1 MLIYEFSF
9 IQSSK
14 CPKIYILF
22 ARFFHLYCKGTV
34 DRKFVWCSFQ
44 AMNIGGGWWWSGYL
58 GDKDGWRWSLDLVV
72 KDAALQFLGYFSPF
86 FAGEVVFDDFGVLV
100 VVDVGAKE
108 IDQIVVQEPKG
119 SFAGGM
125 SEVAGKG

>member
-1 MLIYEFSF
+1 MDLHF
-9 IQSSK
+9 I
-14 CPKIYILF
+14 
-22 ARFFHLYCKGTV
+22 
-34 DRKFVWCSFQ
+34 
-44 AMNIGGGWWWSGYL
+44 
-58 GDKDGWRWSLDLVV
+58 V
-72 KDAALQFLGYFSPF
+72 KDAALQFLGNFSPF

-108 IDQIVVQEPKG
+108 INQIVVQEPKG

>member
-1 MLIYEFSF
+1 MEVDLHF
-9 IQSSK
+9 I
-14 CPKIYILF
+14 
-22 ARFFHLYCKGTV
+22 
-34 DRKFVWCSFQ
+34 
-44 AMNIGGGWWWSGYL
+44 
-58 GDKDGWRWSLDLVV
+58 V
-72 KDAALQFLGYFSPF
+72 KDAALELLGYFSPF